1 MRGIVFIL
9 CLCLLFAPA
18 ALLQQEI
25 CPDYDRMIFDNLA
38 EPGYAQ
44 VRAAYSLPIYAED
57 ELHFTPRLA
66 VAIGISQ
73 EARVLSLLD
82 GLYQIWL
89 SYRNTTASMMP
100 TELTLRVDGQIPF
113 YELNRVK
120 LESRRIDTSAYQLDR
135 YGKQKG

>member
-1 MRGIVFIL
+1 MFIL

-18 ALLQQEI
+18 ALSQQETS
-25 CPDYDRMIFDNLA
+25 PDYDWMILDNLA
-38 EPGYAQ
+38 EPSYAQ
-44 VRAAYSLPIYAED
+44 VRAAYDLPIYAGD

-73 EARVLSLLD
+73 EARVLAPQD

-89 SYRNTTASMMP
+89 SYRNTAVSMMP

-120 LESRRIDTSAYQLDR
+120 LESRRIDTSVYQLDR
-135 YGKQKG
+135 YGNQKG